1 MYLRIIIFLFS
12 SLIACNTL
20 YGQKG
25 DRKIIVTGTV
35 LDEKND
41 PVVQAEIF
49 ADDES
54 TGNFTNYHGKFKVR
68 VHPDAKI
75 ISAFSELKGYYA
87 SEINGQSDL
96 VLKPDTSAADFPAVS
111 PGTEGGGNLRSRGSK
126 KINTYTDIYQ
136 MIRNEVPGVVVS
148 GKSIVVQGP
157 NSFFGSS
164 QPLFVVNGV
173 RVYNIDYL
181 NPVEVKSIKL
191 LKGSSAN
198 IYGNDGANGVIV
210 IDLLGSAVKN
220 NLKK

>member
-1 MYLRIIIFLFS
+1 MKIRIFLI
-12 SLIACNTL
+12 L
-20 YGQKG
+20 
-25 DRKIIVTGTV
+25 IIVIQTISGV
-35 LDEKND
+35 YAQKKEKNINITGIVTD
-41 PVVQAEIF
+41 MNNNPVEGALIF
-49 ADDES
+49 IDS
-54 TGNFTNYHGKFKVR
+54 TDTRILTDASGKFR
-68 VHPDAKI
+68 VKTKLPALI
-75 ISAFSELKGYYA
+75 ISAYSAGHGYCTKEIKNDSPVNLTLGKMAGGIPSYINTSKSYRKGKLSE
-87 SEINGQSDL
+87 
-96 VLKPDTSAADFPAVS
+96 T
-111 PGTEGGGNLRSRGSK
+111 K
-126 KINTYTDIYQ
+126 KMNTYTDIYQ

-198 IYGNDGANGVIV
+198 IYGNEGANGVIV
-210 IDLLGSAVKN
+210 IDLQGTSDKN

>member
-1 MYLRIIIFLFS
+1 
-12 SLIACNTL
+12 
-20 YGQKG
+20 
-25 DRKIIVTGTV
+25 
-35 LDEKND
+35 
-41 PVVQAEIF
+41 
-49 ADDES
+49 
-54 TGNFTNYHGKFKVR
+54 
-68 VHPDAKI
+68 
-75 ISAFSELKGYYA
+75 
-87 SEINGQSDL
+87 
-96 VLKPDTSAADFPAVS
+96 
-111 PGTEGGGNLRSRGSK
+111 
-126 KINTYTDIYQ
+126 

-198 IYGNDGANGVIV
+198 IYGNEGANGVIV
-210 IDLLGSAVKN
+210 IDLQGTSDKN

>member
-1 MYLRIIIFLFS
+1 MKIRIFLIVI
-12 SLIACNTL
+12 IAIQTISGV
-20 YGQKG
+20 YGQKKEK
-25 DRKIIVTGTV
+25 DIIITGTV
-35 LDEKND
+35 TDMNNN
-41 PVVQAEIF
+41 PVEGALIF
-49 ADDES
+49 FDS
-54 TGNFTNYHGKFKVR
+54 TDTRILTDASGKFR
-68 VHPDAKI
+68 VKTKLPALN
-75 ISAFSELKGYYA
+75 ISAYA
-87 SEINGQSDL
+87 SGHGYCSKEIKD
-96 VLKPDTSAADFPAVS
+96 DS
-111 PGTEGGGNLRSRGSK
+111 PVNLTLEKLAGGIPSYITASK
-126 KINTYTDIYQ
+126 SYRKEKLSETKKMNTYTDIYQ

-198 IYGNDGANGVIV
+198 IYGNEGANGVIV
-210 IDLLGSAVKN
+210 IDLQGAADKN